1 MRTYPGIPR
10 SPATTTRYVFFI
22 IAGVTTFAMPV
33 HSFRSADL
41 TVGHFDLDVQ
51 RSKALT
57 LGKSHVETVSAF
69 VTYTDRFFGGR
80 TNALSIHLY
89 AAPIDA
95 ATRARLLANSKDD
108 LEVSRV
114 GAAYLTLFVD
124 KQNRITQVN
133 LTYIVPGTTVA
144 ATVAYLPDDL
154 AKEFSEYRY
163 ANGRLRL
170 KSKGRYVPGSVSPD
184 DEYTLSWDVN
194 LDVAVVDRISAK

>member
-22 IAGVTTFAMPV
+22 IAASRRSRCRCI
-33 HSFRSADL
+33 HSGWPIDGLDAS
-41 TVGHFDLDVQ
+41 DLDVQ

-89 AAPIDA
+89 AAPMNA
-95 ATRARLLANSKDD
+95 ATRARLLANSRDD
-108 LEVSRV
+108 LGVPVVSVRLIDPVRRQAESSYASESAIYRARHHDGGDGRV
-114 GAAYLTLFVD
+114 SA
-124 KQNRITQVN
+124 
-133 LTYIVPGTTVA
+133 
-144 ATVAYLPDDL
+144 
-154 AKEFSEYRY
+154 
-163 ANGRLRL
+163 GRPRERVFGISLCQRTPRL
-170 KSKGRYVPGSVSPD
+170 KSKGRYVPDSVSPD